1 MEQITII
8 ITESIRIAPYETI
21 KPSIS
26 MSFDIPLNTDIE
38 EFYKRKYRIVKRIW
52 NLHLYNLLY
61 NTSRRHKAETVFG
74 FAEDLILKNEGFP
87 TFKNKGKKDENSG

>member
-1 MEQITII
+1 MEQLTII

-26 MSFDIPLNTDIE
+26 MSFDIPSGTDVE
-38 EFYKRKYRIVKRIW
+38 EFYKKKYRIVKRIW

-61 NTSRRHKAETVFG
+61 NTSQRHKAETIFS
-74 FAEDLILKNEGFP
+74 FAENLILKNEGFP
-87 TFKNKGKKDENSG
+87 TFNQRGEKDENSN